1 MLASSTSSS
10 GIIRIWNVETEEL
23 YHTLPENCQRPMAWF
38 PDGEIFVCGSDEF
51 NLLFWDAQVV
61 KQWGKLFDEESFEES
76 SEDLG
81 DVRFI
86 CVAWSPDSQTLVGMA
101 LQQVQVG
108 INKVERPL

>member
-1 MLASSTSSS
+1 MLNEDANSQIPI
-10 GIIRIWNVETEEL
+10 GFKLR
-23 YHTLPENCQRPMAWF
+23 HTLQRNKKSINSVAWS